1 MERLQKVIAA
11 SGYTSR
17 RKAEDLIRQGR
28 VDVNGQTIIE
38 MGFKVKS
45 GDFITIDGKP
55 IERENKVYYV
65 FYKPKGCICTLS
77 DELGRKTVIDYFE
90 DVNERIYPIGRLDYD
105 TTGILFLS
113 NDGEFANLMMHPSS
127 HLEKIYDVTIQGL
140 ISKKTISQLQ
150 KGIYLDGVKTLPCRI
165 KLVSQDEEHR
175 SSRLMVRLVEGK
187 NRQIKKMFETVGF
200 DVKRLHRMQIGDVNL
215 NGLKPGEYRRL
226 KPHEVKEL
234 RQKALEKKK

>member
-1 MERLQKVIAA
+1 MERLQKAIAA

-28 VDVNGQTIIE
+28 VEVNGEKVIE

-55 IERENKVYYV
+55 IESENKVYYV
-65 FYKPKGCICTLS
+65 FYKPKSCICTLS
-77 DELGRKTVIDYFE
+77 DEHHRKTVIDYFG

-105 TTGILFLS
+105 TTGILFLT

-127 HLEKIYDVTIQGL
+127 HLEKIYDVTING
-140 ISKKTISQLQ
+140 IITKKTISQLQ
-150 KGIYLDGVKTLPCRI
+150 KGVYLDGVKTLPCRI
-165 KLVSQDEEHR
+165 KLVSQDEEHG
-175 SSRLMVRLVEGK
+175 SSRLLVKLVEGK
-187 NRQIKKMFETVGF
+187 NRQIKKMFESVGF
-200 DVKRLHRMQIGDVNL
+200 EVKRLHRSQIGNVHLD
-215 NGLKPGEYRRL
+215 GLKPGEYRRL

-234 RQKALEKKK
+234 RQKALDKKV